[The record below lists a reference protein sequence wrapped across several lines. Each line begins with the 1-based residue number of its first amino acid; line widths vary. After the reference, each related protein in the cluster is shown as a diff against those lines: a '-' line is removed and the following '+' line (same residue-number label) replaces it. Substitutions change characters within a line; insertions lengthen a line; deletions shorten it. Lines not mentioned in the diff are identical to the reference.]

1 MSGVL
6 ADMNDVVLEYQ
17 CIGLLATCL
26 GNERIRITADGR
38 VEHSVNT
45 RECEAGQLWN
55 NGWREVG
62 RLDAD
67 ALERLL
73 HAIRQNGLFA
83 LPPTMIEEDVE
94 GGRRDELRVRL
105 DGVEHCFVV
114 QNREVPEL
122 RSVVRL
128 IRDALASV
136 RLL

>member
-1 MSGVL
+1 MH
-6 ADMNDVVLEYQ
+6 DVVIDYQ

-38 VEHSVNT
+38 VEHRVNT
-45 RECEAGQLWN
+45 QECEAGQLWSDD
-55 NGWREVG
+55 WREAG

-67 ALERLL
+67 GMERLL
-73 HAIRQNGLFA
+73 HAIGHSGLLA

-105 DGVEHCFVV
+105 DGVEHCFMA
-114 QNREVPEL
+114 QNSEAPVL
-122 RSVVRL
+122 RAVVRL

-136 RLL
+136 RFL